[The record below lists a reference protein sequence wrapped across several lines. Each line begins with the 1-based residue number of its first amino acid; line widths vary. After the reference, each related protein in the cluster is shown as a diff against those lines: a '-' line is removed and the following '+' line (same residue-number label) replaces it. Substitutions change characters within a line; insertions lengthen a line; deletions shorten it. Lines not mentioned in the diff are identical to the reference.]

1 MNYPKSIARANFKH
15 DKAERWKSLC
25 NAYANAQSLPE
36 FKIEADL
43 LGATFL
49 EKLKFYAYY
58 AIKNESRLL
67 LAIYVNMAVALLCVG
82 IWFIPLTNPVGLAI
96 KIFASFFTLIIVNAS
111 VFNDILDSFCRKMD
125 RWISQANDRATK
137 SVPQAT
143 VNSLSASICISI

>member
-1 MNYPKSIARANFKH
+1 MNYPKKTARANFKY

-25 NAYANAQSLPE
+25 NAYANAQSPPE

-43 LGATFL
+43 LGATFF

-67 LAIYVNMAVALLCVG
+67 LAVYVNIVVALLCVG
-82 IWFIPLTNPVGLAI
+82 IWFIPIANPAGLAL
-96 KIFASFFTLIIVNAS
+96 KIFVSFFTLIIVNAV
-111 VFNDILDSFCRKMD
+111 VFDDILDSFCSKMD
-125 RWISQANDRATK
+125 WWISQANDRATK